1 MSYKTDNY
9 LEVILLFSS
18 LKIIIFYSNNFFS
31 AISSQQHN
39 IISTISSMNTRFND
53 ELVGHVVSAGGVT
66 TLSNG
71 CIGISGITEMSPT
84 LPSFEP
90 KYNYVTFNAA
100 NSAQI
105 MSMIVINSQVSIIFK
120 MML

>member
-1 MSYKTDNY
+1 MNS
-9 LEVILLFSS
+9 
-18 LKIIIFYSNNFFS
+18 
-31 AISSQQHN
+31 
-39 IISTISSMNTRFND
+39 NTRFND

-66 TLSNG
+66 TLSSNG

-105 MSMIVINSQVSIIFK
+105 MSMIVINSQVSITFK
-120 MML
+120 IMLCKCISVY